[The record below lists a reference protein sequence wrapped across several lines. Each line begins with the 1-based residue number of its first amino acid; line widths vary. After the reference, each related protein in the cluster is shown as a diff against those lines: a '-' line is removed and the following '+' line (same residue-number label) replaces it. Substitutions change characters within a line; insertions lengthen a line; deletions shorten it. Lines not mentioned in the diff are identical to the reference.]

1 MNDIVNMD
9 VKKEI
14 DNAIG
19 WCIDLLKKNI
29 ELGKNQSVNGV
40 TYEVASKGFEYNSS
54 DTIDVI
60 IANEF
65 EEYRG

>member
-1 MNDIVNMD
+1 MDI
-9 VKKEI
+9 KKEI
-14 DNAIG
+14 IA
-19 WCIDLLKKNI
+19 LLKKNI

-40 TYEVASKGFEYNSS
+40 TYAVASKDFEYNSS

-65 EEYRG
+65 EEYKG